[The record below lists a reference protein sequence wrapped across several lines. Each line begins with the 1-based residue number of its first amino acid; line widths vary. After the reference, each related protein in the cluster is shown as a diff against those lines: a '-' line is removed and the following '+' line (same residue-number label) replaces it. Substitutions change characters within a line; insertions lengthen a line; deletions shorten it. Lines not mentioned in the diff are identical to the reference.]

1 MDFQRPVRV
10 TVIVLIQDTAQP
22 LFQLDLVWLQLE
34 RSQAK
39 TMNDEDIARLTIPEL
54 IELIRRL
61 LDEVEVRSME
71 LT

>member
-1 MDFQRPVRV
+1 
-10 TVIVLIQDTAQP
+10 
-22 LFQLDLVWLQLE
+22 
-34 RSQAK
+34 
-39 TMNDEDIARLTIPEL
+39 MNDEDIARLTIPEL